1 MKWYK
6 HDSNAH
12 LDAKLQDVL
21 LDYGLE
27 GYGLYWY
34 CLELITNRVDKD
46 NVKFNLEHDSRMIAR
61 NTGSTPTKVSEMMK
75 YFVTLGLFEDT
86 SGVITCLKLAK
97 RLDKS
102 MSSNKEM
109 RTIIANLRGN
119 DHDEIKNSHD
129 SVMMES
135 GIVMQEENR
144 LEEIRLE
151 KNNNHDVVTGVH
163 AQDSDKQ
170 NPCQY
175 EKIKSEYNRVLS
187 ERPQVEILSDARKT
201 KLRSIWNMNKDFQ
214 TVQFWT
220 DFFEYVKQSDFLMGR
235 SNSDYKGCDFDFLLQ
250 KSKFI
255 KTYEGGYHQ

>member
-61 NTGSTPTKVSEMMK
+61 NTGSTPKKVSEMMK
-75 YFVTLGLFEDT
+75 YFVKLGLFEDT
-86 SGVITCLKLAK
+86 SGSITCLKLAK

-109 RTIIANLRGN
+109 REIIANLRGN
-119 DHDEIKNSHD
+119 NHDKIKNSHD

-144 LEEIRLE
+144 LEENRI
-151 KNNNHDVVTGVH
+151 NNTNHDDVTGAPVEVPE
-163 AQDSDKQ
+163 KQ
-170 NPCQY
+170 NHCQY
-175 EKIKSEYNRVLS
+175 EKIKSEYNRILS
-187 ERPQVEILSDARKT
+187 ERPRVEILSDGRKT

-214 TVQFWT
+214 TIKFWT
-220 DFFEYVKQSDFLMGR
+220 EFFEYVKQSDFLMGR